1 VAIVVDKQIE
11 GILKSKRQKKLLKN
25 GTYRLYDL
33 FVVLFAAEMEKSLCL
48 APISYRLYDLFVVLF
63 AAEMGKITLPGTNF

>member
-33 FVVLFAAEMEKSLCL
+33 FVVLFAELKERGDK
-48 APISYRLYDLFVVLF
+48 DKEV
-63 AAEMGKITLPGTNF
+63 TLS